1 MSFDGIMLVI
11 ATDNRR
17 EGLRFVLGVYLD
29 QCPKWCLVTDDP
41 KVIRAIPDGMPCV
54 GRWIA
59 RHPSLAQLAWRERQ
73 ADGKSSGVSE
83 TMMDRI
89 ADWRRR
95 HEARERAIAFAHLT
109 PDAAARAA
117 EEPAAPEMPAAVVIK
132 TRSVGKT
139 TQYVGGSKWR

>member
-17 EGLRFVLGVYLD
+17 EGLRFVLNVYLD

-41 KVIRAIPDGMPCV
+41 KVIRAIPDGMPCI

-95 HEARERAIAFAHLT
+95 HEAREQAIAFAHLKNGV
-109 PDAAARAA
+109 AALEGERATTDV
-117 EEPAAPEMPAAVVIK
+117 APVETVFKAQA
-132 TRSVGKT
+132 VGKS
-139 TQYVGGSKWR
+139 TQTAGGSKWR